1 VLLVEGIIIIIIII
15 LGLTKEE
22 NPLQEE
28 TNVGQGETTQGQ

>member
-1 VLLVEGIIIIIIII
+1 VLLLEGIIIIII

-28 TNVGQGETTQGQ
+28 TNWAKEKPPKGSR